1 MPMNKPPVEELTKG
15 GLNRYALVMAT
26 AKCARYVADEA
37 QKKQELSEFYT
48 TKDGEKIAK
57 FRDMPENAVACAI
70 ERMQN
75 GEFYIDEKTL
85 TK

>member
-1 MPMNKPPVEELTKG
+1 MPMNKPPVEELTRD
-15 GLNRYALVMAT
+15 GLNRYALVMAA

-37 QKKQELSEFYT
+37 QKKQELSEYYT

-57 FRDMPENAVACAI
+57 TRDLPENPVACAI

-85 TK
+85 KK

>member
-1 MPMNKPPVEELTKG
+1 MPMNKPPVEELTRD

-26 AKCARYVADEA
+26 AKCARYVTDEA
-37 QKKQELSEFYT
+37 QKKQELSEFYM

-57 FRDMPENAVACAI
+57 VRDVPENAVAAAI
-70 ERMQN
+70 DRMQN

-85 TK
+85 KK